1 MESNFII
8 YSKNGSEPEEMIYAI
23 KSGNAV
29 ETRVNCT
36 FKTGLS
42 LLEFIIRSM
51 CQQDKLHRT
60 LFLISVLDII
70 HKIKESED
78 IRNG

>member
-1 MESNFII
+1 MKSNYII
-8 YSKNGSEPEEMIYAI
+8 FSQNGSEPEEMIYAI

-36 FKTGLS
+36 VKTGLS

-60 LFLISVLDII
+60 IFLISVLDII
-70 HKIKESED
+70 DKIKKDEGFC
-78 IRNG
+78 NG

>member
-1 MESNFII
+1 MKSNYII
-8 YSKNGSEPEEMIYAI
+8 FSQNGSEPEEMIYAI

-36 FKTGLS
+36 VKTGLS
-42 LLEFIIRSM
+42 LLECIIRSM

-60 LFLISVLDII
+60 IFLMSVLDII
-70 HKIKESED
+70 GKIKKGED
-78 IRNG
+78 FCNG